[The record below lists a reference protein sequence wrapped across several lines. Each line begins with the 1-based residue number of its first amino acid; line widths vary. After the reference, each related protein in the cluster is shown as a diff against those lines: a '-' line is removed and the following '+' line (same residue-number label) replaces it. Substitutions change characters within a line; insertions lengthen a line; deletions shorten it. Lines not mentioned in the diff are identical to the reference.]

1 MSFRCIR
8 EVLMERWI
16 WKAFD
21 KWCIVQFTCLVS
33 VNKKIVSSYRAHH
46 IIDTY
51 ISPSPVHF
59 FLSSDCTVSDR
70 TFPFLRDENAQ
81 ADDGGRGSVNR
92 KAGSWTFEKSWA
104 EILGIIKKGRVDD
117 VSELRRVKN
126 SYSWLI
132 TESDPNRVVFF
143 YCIFNQKP
151 IRYLLQWL
159 LAFVLRHLL
168 GCATDVYRTE
178 LHLASGLGLGLAR
191 WWSLILSV

>member
-1 MSFRCIR
+1 MVHCSVHVSRVCEQKNCVKLQSASHHRHIY
-8 EVLMERWI
+8 LSLSG
-16 WKAFD
+16 AF
-21 KWCIVQFTCLVS
+21 FSLVRLHNFWS
-33 VNKKIVSSYRAHH
+33 G
-46 IIDTY
+46 
-51 ISPSPVHF
+51 ISLF
-59 FLSSDCTVSDR
+59 KGWECAGGWR
-70 TFPFLRDENAQ
+70 
-81 ADDGGRGSVNR
+81 GRGSVNR
-92 KAGSWTFEKSWA
+92 LAGSWTFEKSWA

-168 GCATDVYRTE
+168 GCATDVHRTE